1 MKSFKK
7 YFKHSIEENY
17 PDTSKDVI
25 LSIEREYDSISPN
38 VDFAH
43 KSSNPIDRR
52 LNFSAYF
59 LALVKVLDR
68 QGENYNTI
76 RLISL
81 EIVREYVRPKNKI
94 HSALKK
100 LPIKLMGN
108 PLTTRFLK
116 LFDKKVSVKGHP
128 DGFLARI
135 ITDKHE
141 TYGLGYGID
150 ILECGICKLFKKHQ
164 MERFAPIL
172 CEVDQITSG
181 MAGLDLIRTGTIA
194 NGAQKCDFRFKPAK

>member
-7 YFKHSIEENY
+7 YFKQSIEGNY
-17 PDTSKDVI
+17 PETSENLI
-25 LSIEREYDSISPN
+25 LNIEREYDSISRS
-38 VDFAH
+38 VAFAR

-59 LALVKVLDR
+59 LALVKVLDD
-68 QGENYNTI
+68 QGEGYETI

-81 EIVREYVRPKNKI
+81 GIVNEHVKPKSRI

-100 LPIKLMGN
+100 LPIKLLGN
-108 PLTTRFLK
+108 PITKQFLK
-116 LFDKKVSVKGHP
+116 LLDKKVSVKGHP
-128 DGFLARI
+128 EGFVARI
-135 ITDKHE
+135 ITDKNE

-164 MERFAPIL
+164 MERYASIL
-172 CEVDQITSG
+172 CEVDEITSA

-194 NGAQKCDFRFKPAK
+194 NGARKCDFRFKPK